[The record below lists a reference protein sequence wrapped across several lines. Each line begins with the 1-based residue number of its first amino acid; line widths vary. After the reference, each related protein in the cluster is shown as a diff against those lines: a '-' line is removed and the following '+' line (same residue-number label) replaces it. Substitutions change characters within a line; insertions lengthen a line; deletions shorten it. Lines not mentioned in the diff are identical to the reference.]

1 MNKKKFA
8 VIISVVICCAAMAAV
23 ETLVEPAY
31 AVKSALK
38 AAVFI
43 LIPLIFMRSAK
54 IKIFAGGISLGLKNF
69 LKLLALGCGIYLIV
83 MSGYALTRNLF
94 DYSKL
99 VESLSK
105 DQNVDGGSFIW
116 VALYISLGN
125 SFVEEFLFRQVAF
138 LGLCELS
145 SKKTAYIFSSLMF
158 ALYHVAMIGQSFP
171 LPLLLAALAGLAV
184 GGFVFDFVDEKSGN
198 FFGSW
203 FIHMFADLALMTI
216 WYIHI

>member
-125 SFVEEFLFRQVAF
+125 SFVEEFLF
-138 LGLCELS
+138 
-145 SKKTAYIFSSLMF
+145 
-158 ALYHVAMIGQSFP
+158 
-171 LPLLLAALAGLAV
+171 
-184 GGFVFDFVDEKSGN
+184 
-198 FFGSW
+198 
-203 FIHMFADLALMTI
+203 
-216 WYIHI
+216 